1 MDRASKALYDQFSFN
16 LWGLMDF
23 YRDRCCKV
31 VGFTF
36 SLFKETGRRGGRWN
50 G

>member
-1 MDRASKALYDQFSFN
+1 MDRASKALSDQFSFN
-16 LWGLMDF
+16 LWGLMAF
-23 YRDRCCKV
+23 YRDRCKV

-36 SLFKETGRRGGRWN
+36 SLFKETRLPLGRWN